1 MISIAIMAETPEELA
16 EAVRKLTEPDKL
28 FVSASEIAKAN
39 GDLLEASR
47 RDERKTID
55 DLRES
60 ATQAA

>member
-28 FVSASEIAKAN
+28 FVSASEVATAD

-47 RDERKTID
+47 RDERKTI
-55 DLRES
+55 
-60 ATQAA
+60 A

>member
-28 FVSASEIAKAN
+28 FVSSSEVATAD

-47 RDERKTID
+47 RDERKTI
-55 DLRES
+55 
-60 ATQAA
+60 A